1 MMLVIHVHKF
11 IMVDLQPA
19 RMLSACA
26 CYHHSTY
33 SMIGHFLSHDRV
45 SKLFSTS
52 SDIDLYRTS
61 FP

>member
-19 RMLSACA
+19 RMLT

-61 FP
+61 FL